1 MFNQLTKH
9 ADVPA
14 RALLSAI
21 FILAGIGKIST
32 FEGTQAY
39 MEAFGLPG
47 FLLAPTIIFEIGAGL
62 FLLIGFK
69 TRAVATLLVVFAIVS
84 GVIFHADFS
93 DQVQQ
98 IMFLKNIAMAGGF
111 LLVAKYAAQGY
122 SVDEYLARRKGV

>member
-1 MFNQLTKH
+1 MFNQLAKH

-47 FLLAPTIIFEIGAGL
+47 FLLTPTIIFEIGAGL

-69 TRAVATLLVVFAIVS
+69 TRAVATSLAVFAIVS

-111 LLVAKYAAQGY
+111 LLVAKYAAEGF
-122 SVDEYLARRKGV
+122 SVDEYLARRKGA